1 MGMTK
6 KLSAVGNSLGLII
19 ERPILDLLNIDANTE
34 LDISTDG
41 HKLIIEPLQ
50 QARKNKIKGL
60 HEKVMK
66 KNDKT
71 FQKLAK
77 LK

>member
-6 KLSAVGNSLGLII
+6 KLSIVGNSLGLII
-19 ERPILDLLNIDANTE
+19 ERPILDLLNIDADTE
-34 LDISTDG
+34 LDITTDG
-41 HKLIIEPLQ
+41 HKLIIEPVQ
-50 QARKNKIKGL
+50 EGRRSKIKKI
-60 HEKVMK
+60 HEKIMK

-77 LK
+77 

>member
-6 KLSAVGNSLGLII
+6 KLSTVGNSLGLII

-41 HKLIIEPLQ
+41 HRLIIEPITEQ
-50 QARKNKIKGL
+50 RRTKIKNI

-77 LK
+77 